1 MSENCLCTVH
11 MRIAKLNSIKFDQ
24 VYGEKISIT
33 ATLNNGSI
41 IPTRVRI
48 AHVLFIFSS
57 TFISIQG
64 GKKMTKMV
72 METSL
77 TRTHLYPLSM
87 YKITQR

>member
-1 MSENCLCTVH
+1 

-48 AHVLFIFSS
+48 AHVLVDFFFDIH
-57 TFISIQG
+57 II
-64 GKKMTKMV
+64 
-72 METSL
+72 
-77 TRTHLYPLSM
+77 TRRKENDQDGNGDFVDKNPFVSM